1 MSIKARFFKFKKQ
14 VDSTEQPTGAETEF
28 DIVLKEMVSVSAPVI
43 EIQIDAFDFN
53 YCYIPAFKRYYF
65 VQQVVIL
72 NNDRMEFHLT
82 VDVLATYKADILASS
97 LYVTRSAS
105 SYNLKLVDD
114 TWTHTTNFQEKVKNT
129 SFPDFDGQGCY
140 LVTIVNDVNLITAN
154 PASCMYVLGTSAMAN
169 LMKEL
174 FDLEHNPAYSGFSD
188 LTQTYFNPAQYIT
201 SCRWIPFPYNT
212 IVNMQSNTNAQ
223 TIHYGWYKAQNVTG
237 VLVNTYGKTCT
248 FSLALSYSDD
258 PTPANMDWTYYNAD
272 WTRYA
277 LYVPGFG
284 VTEIDP
290 QFSGQTLSGK
300 ISVDFNTCAA
310 NLMLTTGAGQIAAQL
325 SGKVG
330 ADVAINQVGGS
341 IDIPTSVGG
350 AISKGVQ
357 FAGATYSKLGGAGAG
372 KAAINFMK
380 LLNPIGM
387 FNRENWENAIESGQD
402 VAKAAADAAKQTIL
416 NPTVSTSGA
425 DGARYTLT
433 DNYTIYLYRR
443 KFAHYNPAV
452 SKLGGVCNQVK
463 TLSTLSGYTQ
473 VANGLIDMYGT
484 VEERNAVCA
493 LLEGGF
499 IIA

>member
-1 MSIKARFFKFKKQ
+1 MSIKAKFYKFKKQ
-14 VDSTEQPTGAETEF
+14 VDSTEQPTGTATEF

-43 EIQIDAFDFN
+43 EIHIDAFDFN

-82 VDVLATYKADILASS
+82 VDVLATYKADILAAS

-114 TWTHTTNFQEKVKNT
+114 TWTHTTDFTESYEST

-140 LVTIVNDVNLITAN
+140 LVTVVNAVDRITAN
-154 PASCMYVLGTSAMAN
+154 PASCMYLLGTSAMAK
-169 LMKEL
+169 LMSEL
-174 FDLEHNPAYSGFSD
+174 FDMANSAYHGLDD
-188 LTQTYFNPAQYIT
+188 LTATYFNPGQYIT
-201 SCRWIPFPYNT
+201 SCRWIPYGYND
-212 IVNMQSNTNAQ
+212 IANAQ
-223 TIHYGWYKAQNVTG
+223 TSSTAQLIQYGWYTAETASG
-237 VLVNTYGKTCT
+237 VLVNTYGKTGT
-248 FSLALSYSDD
+248 FSITIGSY
-258 PTPANMDWTYYNAD
+258 TDWTDRDPN

-290 QFSGQTLSGK
+290 QFSGKTLTGK

-310 NLMLTTGAGQIAAQL
+310 NLMLTTGTGKIVAQL

-341 IDIPTSVGG
+341 IDYPTTLVG
-350 AISKGVQ
+350 AASKAVQ
-357 FAGATYSKLGGAGAG
+357 FGGATYAKLGAGGTA
-372 KAAINFMK
+372 KTAINFMK

-387 FNRENWENAIESGQD
+387 MNRENWQNAVESGRD
-402 VAKAAADAAKQTIL
+402 AASAMSDAAKQTIF
-416 NPTVSTSGA
+416 NPIVSTSGA
-425 DGARYTLT
+425 DGARYTIT
-433 DNYTIYLYRR
+433 DNSTIYLYKR
-443 KFAHYNPAV
+443 KFSHYNPAIP
-452 SKLGGVCNQVK
+452 KIGGVCNQVK

-484 VEERNAVCA
+484 IEERNAVCA